1 MVSSPLLIGVE
12 CATMELLSTIETKE
26 EETEMK
32 ITTIGLDLAKSVFH
46 VVCFDERHQEVS
58 KRMLRR
64 TQVRAYFTQR
74 EPCRVAME
82 ACAGAHYWGRELEQL
97 GYSVKLIPP
106 QFVKP
111 YVKGNKNDYNDAR
124 AIAEAATR
132 PGMRFVGIKTVEQQ
146 DIQALH
152 RLREQRVK
160 ERTALC
166 NQLRALVAEYGIV
179 MNRGVAAVR
188 SGIPLLLEDA
198 ENGLSEAFRALLARG
213 YEQLVEIEA
222 HIDYYTHQVHA
233 HSRQNEQ
240 TRRLQTLPGYG
251 PIVASVFASVVGDGS
266 AFRRGRD
273 VSASLGLV
281 PRQHSSGG
289 KEVLLGISKRGDKYL
304 RSLLIHG
311 ARSVVLHAKHKE
323 DALSCWVNRIRERRG
338 TNKAAVALANKLA
351 RMGWA
356 LLRNETVYR
365 PA

>member
-1 MVSSPLLIGVE
+1 
-12 CATMELLSTIETKE
+12 
-26 EETEMK
+26 MK

-46 VVCFDERHQEVS
+46 VVCFDEQHQEVS

-64 TQVRAYFTQR
+64 SQVREYFAQR

-82 ACAGAHYWGRELEQL
+82 ACAGAHGWGRELEKL
-97 GYSVKLIPP
+97 GHTVKLIPP

-124 AIAEAATR
+124 AIAEASTR
-132 PGMRFVGIKTVEQQ
+132 PGMRFARIKTVEQQ

-152 RLREQRVK
+152 RVRAQRIQ

-166 NQLRALVAEYGIV
+166 NQLRALVAEYGLV
-179 MNRGVAAVR
+179 MNKGVASVR
-188 SGIPLLLEDA
+188 RGIPRLLEDA
-198 ENGLSEAFRALLARG
+198 ENGLSEAFRVLLARG
-213 YEQLVEIEA
+213 YEQLIEIEA
-222 HIDYYTHQVHA
+222 HIDFYTQQVEA
-233 HSRQNEQ
+233 HSRQNAHV
-240 TRRLQTLPGYG
+240 RRLQTLPGYG

-266 AFRRGRD
+266 AFKRGRD

-311 ARSVVLHAKHKE
+311 ARSVVLHAKNKE
-323 DALSCWVNRIRERRG
+323 DALSRWVNRLRERRG
-338 TNKAAVALANKLA
+338 VNKAAVALANKLA

-356 LLRNETVYR
+356 LLRHETTYC

>member
-1 MVSSPLLIGVE
+1 
-12 CATMELLSTIETKE
+12 
-26 EETEMK
+26 MK

-46 VVCFDERHQEVS
+46 VVCFDEQHQEVS

-64 TQVRAYFTQR
+64 SQVREYFTQR
-74 EPCRVAME
+74 DPCRVAME
-82 ACAGAHYWGRELEQL
+82 ACAGAHCWGRELEKF
-97 GYSVKLIPP
+97 GRTVKLIPA

-124 AIAEAATR
+124 AIAEASTR
-132 PGMRFVGIKTVEQQ
+132 PGMRYVSLKTVEQQ

-152 RLREQRVK
+152 RLRAQRIK

-166 NQLRALVAEYGIV
+166 NQLRARVAEYGIV
-179 MNRGVAAVR
+179 MNKGVASVR
-188 SGIPLLLEDA
+188 RGIPLLLEDA
-198 ENGLSEAFRALLARG
+198 ENELSDVFRALLARG
-213 YEQLVEIEA
+213 YEQRIEIEA
-222 HIDYYTHQVHA
+222 HIDYYTHQVEA
-233 HSRQNEQ
+233 HSRQNASV
-240 TRRLQTLPGYG
+240 RRLQTLPGYG

-266 AFRRGRD
+266 AFTRGRD

-304 RSLLIHG
+304 RSLLIPG
-311 ARSVVLHAKHKE
+311 ARSVVLHAKNKT
-323 DALSCWVNRIRERRG
+323 DALSRWVNRLHERRG

-356 LLRNETVYR
+356 LLRHETVYC

>member
-1 MVSSPLLIGVE
+1 
-12 CATMELLSTIETKE
+12 
-26 EETEMK
+26 
-32 ITTIGLDLAKSVFH
+32 
-46 VVCFDERHQEVS
+46 
-58 KRMLRR
+58 
-64 TQVRAYFTQR
+64 
-74 EPCRVAME
+74 ME
-82 ACAGAHYWGRELEQL
+82 ACAGANYWGRELERL

-311 ARSVVLHAKHKE
+311 AHCVVLHAKNKE
-323 DALSCWVNRIRERRG
+323 DALSRWVNRVRERRG
-338 TNKAAVALANKLA
+338 TNKATVALANKMA

>member
-1 MVSSPLLIGVE
+1 
-12 CATMELLSTIETKE
+12 
-26 EETEMK
+26 MK

-46 VVCFDERHQEVS
+46 VVCFDGKHREVS

-64 TQVRAYFTQR
+64 IQVREYFMQL
-74 EPCRVAME
+74 EPCVVAME
-82 ACAGAHYWGRELEQL
+82 ACAGAHYWGRELGKL
-97 GYSVKLIPP
+97 GHGVKLIPP

-152 RLREQRVK
+152 RLRQQRVK

-179 MNRGVAAVR
+179 MNKGVAAVR
-188 SGIPLLLEDA
+188 RGIPLLLEDA
-198 ENGLSEAFRALLARG
+198 ENGLSGIFRALLARG
-213 YEQLVEIEA
+213 YEQLVELEE
-222 HIDYYTHQVHA
+222 HIDYYTRQVEA
-233 HSRQNEQ
+233 HSRQNAQ
-240 TRRLQTLPGYG
+240 VRRLQTLPGYG
-251 PIVASVFASVVGDGS
+251 PIVASVFASVVGDGK
-266 AFRRGRD
+266 AFKCGRD

-311 ARSVVLHAKHKE
+311 ARSVVLHAKNKE
-323 DALSCWVNRIRERRG
+323 DALSRWVNRLRERRG

-356 LLRNETVYR
+356 LLRNETVYCL
-365 PA
+365 A

>member
-1 MVSSPLLIGVE
+1 MEML
-12 CATMELLSTIETKE
+12 ATIQLKE
-26 EETEMK
+26 EETVMK

-46 VVCFDERHQEVS
+46 VVCFDERHQEVG

-64 TQVRAYFTQR
+64 GQVRAYFAQR

-82 ACAGAHYWGRELEQL
+82 ACAGAHYWGRELEKL
-97 GYSVKLIPP
+97 GHTVKLIPP

-111 YVKGNKNDYNDAR
+111 YVQGNKNDYNDAR

-132 PGMRFVGIKTVEQQ
+132 PGMRLVGIKTVEQQ

-152 RLREQRVK
+152 RLRAQRIK
-160 ERTALC
+160 ERTALS

-179 MNRGVAAVR
+179 MNKGVATVR
-188 SGIPLLLEDA
+188 RSIPLLLEDA

-213 YEQLVEIEA
+213 YDQLIEIDA
-222 HIDYYTHQVHA
+222 HIDYYTRQVEA
-233 HSRQNEQ
+233 HGRQSAPV
-240 TRRLQTLPGYG
+240 RRLRTLPGYG
-251 PIVASVFASVVGDGS
+251 PILASVFASVVGDGR

-304 RSLLIHG
+304 RSVLIHG
-311 ARSVVLHAKHKE
+311 ARSVVRHAKNKE
-323 DALSCWVNRIRERRG
+323 DALSRWVNRLRERRG

-356 LLRNETVYR
+356 LLRHETVYC

>member
-1 MVSSPLLIGVE
+1 
-12 CATMELLSTIETKE
+12 
-26 EETEMK
+26 MK
-32 ITTIGLDLAKSVFH
+32 LTTIGLDLAKSVFH
-46 VVCFDERHQEVS
+46 VVCFNEKHQEVS
-58 KRMLRR
+58 KKMLRR
-64 TQVRAYFTQR
+64 SHVLEYFAQL
-74 EPCRVAME
+74 EPCLVAME
-82 ACAGAHYWGRELEQL
+82 ACAGAQYWGRELKKL
-97 GYSVKLIPP
+97 GHTVKLIPP

-132 PGMRFVGIKTVEQQ
+132 PGMRFVGVKTEEQQ

-152 RLREQRVK
+152 RLRQQRVK

-166 NQLRALVAEYGIV
+166 NQMRALVAEYGIV
-179 MNRGVAAVR
+179 MNKGVAAVR
-188 SGIPLLLEDA
+188 RGIPELLEDA
-198 ENGLSEAFRALLARG
+198 ENGLSDRFRALLAQG
-213 YEQLVEIEA
+213 YEQLGELEK
-222 HIDYYTHQVHA
+222 HIDYYTRQVEL

-240 TRRLQTLPGYG
+240 MRRLQALPGFG
-251 PIVASVFASVVGDGS
+251 PIVSSVFASAIGDGS
-266 AFRRGRD
+266 AFKRGRD

-289 KEVLLGISKRGDKYL
+289 KDVLLGISKRGDKYL

-311 ARSVVLHAKHKE
+311 ARSVVIYAKNK
-323 DALSCWVNRIRERRG
+323 DDSLSRWINRIRERRG

-356 LLRNETVYR
+356 LLRNKTEYC

>member
-1 MVSSPLLIGVE
+1 
-12 CATMELLSTIETKE
+12 MELLSTIETKE

-46 VVCFDERHQEVS
+46 VVCFDARHQEVG

-64 TQVRAYFTQR
+64 SQVLAYFAQQ
-74 EPCRVAME
+74 EPCVVAME
-82 ACAGAHYWGRELEQL
+82 ACAGAHYWGRELEKL
-97 GYSVKLIPP
+97 GHTAKLIPP
-106 QFVKP
+106 QYVKP

-132 PGMRFVGIKTVEQQ
+132 PGMRFVGIQTVEQQ

-152 RLREQRVK
+152 RLRAQQVK
-160 ERTALC
+160 QRTALC

-179 MNRGVAAVR
+179 MNKGVAALR
-188 SGIPLLLEDA
+188 RGIPRLLEDA
-198 ENGLSEAFRALLARG
+198 ENGLSEAFRALLSRG
-213 YEQLVEIEA
+213 YEQLLEREG
-222 HIDYYTHQVHA
+222 HIDDYTHQVEV

-240 TRRLQTLPGYG
+240 TRRLQTLPGFG

-266 AFRRGRD
+266 AFKRGRD
-273 VSASLGLV
+273 VSACLGLV

-323 DALSCWVNRIRERRG
+323 DALSRWVNRVRERRG

-351 RMGWA
+351 RRGWA
-356 LLRNETVYR
+356 LLRHETVYR